1 MESVKEGGVIFFFEI
16 FSWFIHKLFQR
27 SVHISKL
34 YTPTNIQ
41 RKKSKKLQNTDFC
54 KKNRMNPLLVNTL
67 AETMLFGFIFIQFAT
82 FFKKKMFNIN

>member
-1 MESVKEGGVIFFFEI
+1 MESVKEGGVIFFFFF

-54 KKNRMNPLLVNTL
+54 KKKSYEPAFSKYFSWNYAFWIYFYSVRY
-67 AETMLFGFIFIQFAT
+67 IFQ
-82 FFKKKMFNIN
+82 KKMFNIN